1 MVIVD
6 NLSNSKEQ
14 TTKLWYSEGEI
25 DLFKAWLSNRIREV
39 QSQLVDHGAFID
51 EEGVTI
57 NAAAIL
63 GLEKYLSPELTA
75 EYRDRRLALQR
86 DVLAEHRWHRA
97 SQIPHPARLAMVS
110 AHHSVWA
117 RERARATALFL
128 EQDVMHDFQEMNLQ
142 TTPRR
147 CSVSHLNGADA
158 TEEERKRHP
167 YQRLWSRASW
177 TSIRQHVSHAS

>member
-6 NLSNSKEQ
+6 NLSSSKEQ
-14 TTKLWYSEGEI
+14 TDKLWYSEGEI

-51 EEGVTI
+51 EEGITI

-63 GLEKYLSPELTA
+63 GLEKYLSPELIA

-86 DVLAEHRWHRA
+86 AVLAEHRRHRA
-97 SQIPHPARLAMVS
+97 SQILAMVS

-147 CSVSHLNGADA
+147 CSMSHLNGADA
-158 TEEERKRHP
+158 TEEKRKRHP
-167 YQRLWSRASW
+167 YQRLWSRASL
-177 TSIRQHVSHAS
+177 TSIRNSM